1 MSSEPE
7 VVETEPE
14 VIESAYAELEA
25 AIGHTFRDRELL
37 RMALTHRSYS
47 NERGEDGNYERL
59 EFLGDAVLGL
69 VSSHWLYERFPDQ
82 PEGELAKLKGFVV
95 SARVLSRHARAIG
108 VGARLRLGV
117 GEKRSGGRFKASIL
131 ADAMESIFGAVYL
144 DAGLEA
150 ARKVILPILDLA
162 LAARSRISHADAK
175 TALQERIQGQG
186 GGLPIYRMVKESGPD
201 HRKLFTVE
209 CLLEG
214 EVAGVAE
221 GASKKQAE
229 QRAAAAALEKLD
241 LPEGEP

>member
-1 MSSEPE
+1 MRPEPE
-7 VVETEPE
+7 DTETAATG
-14 VIESAYAELEA
+14 IEA
-25 AIGHTFRDRELL
+25 AIGHTFSNRELL

-47 NERGEDGNYERL
+47 NERGEDDNYERL

-95 SARVLSRHARAIG
+95 SAPVLSRHAGAID

-150 ARKVILPILDLA
+150 ARRVIRPILENA
-162 LAARSRISHADAK
+162 LAERSRISHADAK
-175 TALQERIQGQG
+175 TTLQERVQGLG
-186 GGLPIYRMVKESGPD
+186 GGLPIYRLVKETGPD

-209 CLLEG
+209 CRLEG

-221 GASKKQAE
+221 GGSKKLAE

-241 LPEGEP
+241 LPGDQP